1 MSLDKRF
8 ISQFKE
14 NQISIF
20 KPYSKYPGS
29 QRDIS
34 FWLPKTED
42 GNLVK
47 LHENDLMEIVREN
60 AGDLVESVKLTDE
73 FVHPKTGKHSQTY
86 RINYQSMDRNIT
98 NDEVNAMNDK
108 TREELVEKFGVQLR

>member
-73 FVHPKTGKHSQTY
+73 F
-86 RINYQSMDRNIT
+86 SMDRNIT
-98 NDEVNAMNDK
+98 NDEVNVMNDK